1 MMCLSSIPEE
11 STVTMPEADNM
22 QYGFFTI
29 YWRDMIRFVR
39 FKTLLVSSLL
49 QPALWLAFFGIAM
62 SSNFDKLTMGM
73 PVPAGA
79 HPVGYLT
86 FMGAGIIA
94 MTTLFTSLFG
104 GIVILFDKNWGL
116 MREILASPMD
126 RNHIIFGIG
135 LSGVTKSFIQ
145 AIIIMGFG
153 ILIGTAFFAGF
164 TVLQVILGVIGIL
177 AFVGMFA
184 LGFLFLSAAIAISM
198 ESPEGLQGVITLL
211 TMPIF
216 FVSNALYPIDSF
228 PEILKILAVF
238 NPMTLLI
245 TGIRYFVIGPDFIA
259 LGKHYAYTPMD
270 IGWAFGGL
278 AVFAVIMFALA
289 WWRFQKAVVT

>member
-1 MMCLSSIPEE
+1 MKGQPRPAGCSCAREGG
-11 STVTMPEADNM
+11 NM
-22 QYGFFTI
+22 AYGFMTI
-29 YWRDMIRFVR
+29 FWRDMVRFVR

-62 SSNFDKLTMGM
+62 ASNFDRLTAGI
-73 PVPAGA
+73 PVAPGS
-79 HPVGYLT
+79 HVVGYLT

-116 MREILASPMD
+116 MREILASPMN

-145 AIIIMGFG
+145 AIIIMVFG
-153 ILIGTAFFAGF
+153 ILIGAAFFAGF
-164 TVLQVILGVIGIL
+164 SAVQVIISIIGIL

-198 ESPEGLQGVITLL
+198 ESPEGLQGVTTLL

-216 FVSNALYPIDSF
+216 FASNALYPIDSF
-228 PEILKILAVF
+228 PEILKIIALF
-238 NPMTLLI
+238 NPMTMLV
-245 TGIRYFVIGPDFIA
+245 TGIRYFTIGPEFMAMGKYYHYSPSVVILSYLGLVIFTVLMFTLA
-259 LGKHYAYTPMD
+259 L
-270 IGWAFGGL
+270 
-278 AVFAVIMFALA
+278 
-289 WWRFQKAVVT
+289 WRFKKAVVT

>member
-1 MMCLSSIPEE
+1 MS
-11 STVTMPEADNM
+11 
-22 QYGFFTI
+22 YGFTTI

-62 SSNFDKLTMGM
+62 SSTFDALVAGIPSTPG
-73 PVPAGA
+73 VPQ
-79 HPVGYLT
+79 VGYLT
-86 FMGAGIIA
+86 FMAAGIIA

-116 MREILASPMD
+116 MREILASPMN

-145 AIIIMGFG
+145 AIVIMVFG
-153 ILIGTAFFAGF
+153 VLIGAAFFAGF
-164 TVLQVILGVIGIL
+164 SAIQVIIGITGIL

-198 ESPEGLQGVITLL
+198 ESPEGLQGVTTLL

-216 FVSNALYPIDSF
+216 FASNALYPIDSF
-228 PEILKILAVF
+228 PEVLKIIAVF
-238 NPMTLLI
+238 NPMTMLV
-245 TGIRYFVIGPDFIA
+245 TGIRYFTIGPEFMA
-259 LGKHYAYTPMD
+259 MGKYYHYTPSVV
-270 IGWAFGGL
+270 ILSYLGL
-278 AVFAVIMFALA
+278 VIFTVLMFMLAL
-289 WWRFQKAVVT
+289 WRFKKAVVT